1 MFIQIRDGRPEDDS
15 SDVFRPPGNLFFDAR
30 SHVGIVVDGP
40 RFPSNRSF
48 QRVGGYRERTFQPNR
63 CLPGKGETIGVL
75 FSYL

>member
-15 SDVFRPPGNLFFDAR
+15 SDVFRPPANLFFDAR
-30 SHVGIVVDGP
+30 SHVGLGDVYK
-40 RFPSNRSF
+40 RQFSKSR
-48 QRVGGYRERTFQPNR
+48 GYRERTFQPNR